1 LWGEL
6 QEMLTK
12 FPSPLRG
19 ELKEMLTKFPSP
31 LWGELWEMLTKFP
44 SPLVGRI
51 AGDVDQISLPPCGEG
66 QGGGFMKAL
75 ILAAGYGTRLA
86 SIIKDTPKP
95 LITVGHRPMIDYVVD
110 MLQGIKS
117 LSEIVVVSNNKF
129 TSQFQKWAGTL
140 AGIPVR
146 VVNDGTNTPE
156 ERLGS
161 VGDIRFVWQKEPSSD
176 DWLIIGG
183 DNLFDGDVSRF
194 MDFAISKSP
203 AISVGVYD
211 IKDIEAATKFGV
223 LAIDANQK
231 VISFQEKP
239 KNPASSLITM
249 CLYYFP
255 KQTLAFLGEYLKES
269 KAVDAAGSYIKWLSE
284 EKNVYGFQ
292 FSGKWYDIGSIE
304 SLEEARAHF
313 K

>member
-1 LWGEL
+1 
-6 QEMLTK
+6 
-12 FPSPLRG
+12 
-19 ELKEMLTKFPSP
+19 
-31 LWGELWEMLTKFP
+31 
-44 SPLVGRI
+44 
-51 AGDVDQISLPPCGEG
+51 
-66 QGGGFMKAL
+66 MKAL

-86 SIIKDTPKP
+86 SVIKNTPKP
-95 LITVGHRPMIDYVVD
+95 LITVGDRPLIDYVVD
-110 MLQGIKS
+110 KLLVIKI
-117 LSEIVVVSNNKF
+117 LREIVVVSNNKF
-129 TSQFQKWAGTL
+129 TPHFQKWANDTGRK
-140 AGIPVR
+140 IPIR

-161 VGDIRFVWQKEPSSD
+161 VGDIRFVWQKEASLD

-183 DNLFDGDVSRF
+183 DNLLDGDLFHF
-194 MDFAISKSP
+194 MDFAVTKSP

-211 IKDIEAATKFGV
+211 IHDIQAATKFGV

-255 KQTLAFLGEYLKES
+255 KQTLAYLEEYLNVS

-292 FSGKWYDIGSIE
+292 FSGKWYDIV
-304 SLEEARAHF
+304 SLEYLDEARAHF
-313 K
+313 LKN